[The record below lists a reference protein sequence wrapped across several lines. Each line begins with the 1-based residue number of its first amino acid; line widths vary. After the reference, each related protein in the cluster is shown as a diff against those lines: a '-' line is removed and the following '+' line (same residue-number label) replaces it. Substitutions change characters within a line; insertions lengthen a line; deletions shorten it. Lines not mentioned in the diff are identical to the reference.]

1 MKKSI
6 QTPLGVYTDDEVG
19 IEMIESYA
27 NQRVIDELKKQNE
40 PNRKTNWLRTMKAS
54 ILLILKKILM
64 RGIISKVLQAS
75 IKKGLTLNVVKRYL
89 KMKYKIAV
97 SVVVLTNRIKNLK

>member
-54 ILLILKKILM
+54 ILLILKKITYAWYN
-64 RGIISKVLQAS
+64 IKSTPS
-75 IKKGLTLNVVKRYL
+75 INQKRFDL
-89 KMKYKIAV
+89 KRSQV
-97 SVVVLTNRIKNLK
+97 

>member
-54 ILLILKKILM
+54 ILLILKKLTYAWYNIK
-64 RGIISKVLQAS
+64 STPS
-75 IKKGLTLNVVKRYL
+75 INQKRFDL
-89 KMKYKIAV
+89 KRSQEIPEDEVQNCCKRSCID
-97 SVVVLTNRIKNLK
+97 

>member
-27 NQRVIDELKKQNE
+27 NQRVVDELKKQDE
-40 PNRKTNWLRTMKAS
+40 PNRKTNWLITMKAS
-54 ILLILKKILM
+54 ILLILKKITYAWYN
-64 RGIISKVLQAS
+64 IKSSPS
-75 IKKGLTLNVVKRYL
+75 INQKRY
-89 KMKYKIAV
+89 
-97 SVVVLTNRIKNLK
+97 

>member
-54 ILLILKKILM
+54 ILLILKKITYAWYN
-64 RGIISKVLQAS
+64 IKSTPS
-75 IKKGLTLNVVKRYL
+75 INQKRFDL
-89 KMKYKIAV
+89 KRSQEIPEDEVQNCCKRSCID
-97 SVVVLTNRIKNLK
+97 

>member
-19 IEMIESYA
+19 IEMIESYV
-27 NQRVIDELKKQNE
+27 NQRVVDELKKQNE

-54 ILLILKKILM
+54 ILLILKKLTYAWYNIK
-64 RGIISKVLQAS
+64 STPS
-75 IKKGLTLNVVKRYL
+75 INQKRFDL
-89 KMKYKIAV
+89 KRSQEIPKDEVQNCCKRSCID
-97 SVVVLTNRIKNLK
+97 

>member
-40 PNRKTNWLRTMKAS
+40 PNRKTNWLITMKAS
-54 ILLILKKILM
+54 ILLILKKLTYAWYNIK
-64 RGIISKVLQAS
+64 SSPS
-75 IKKGLTLNVVKRYL
+75 INQKRYEL
-89 KMKYKIAV
+89 KGGQEIPKDEVQNCCKRSCID
-97 SVVVLTNRIKNLK
+97 